1 MLHYRSIIGAD
12 DQALKYVQSNQGY
25 FYTMFL
31 YQNIECDPLWHVVLD
46 PEIEVKY
53 PFIEN
58 LKQDLSIQKLFG
70 FFSPEQRLYLRIQ
83 MLCRGLTILINQVAH
98 DSFARRYIKIID

>member
-58 LKQDLSIQKLFG
+58 LKQHLSIQKLFG
-70 FFSPEQRLYLRIQ
+70 FFFTRGAETIPEDTNAVSWADHTY
-83 MLCRGLTILINQVAH
+83 
-98 DSFARRYIKIID
+98 